1 VEKLYKLSILP
12 IPYNKAIIEKTINR
26 KSLHM
31 NLDKIKELYYT
42 AAEARKILD
51 LSDDKFQ
58 YWVRVGRI
66 EKVRLP
72 GRKQYSYPKRSVD
85 RLAKRIEAAII
96 AEEEEG
102 LEFRKA
108 IVDDLEEEYALSYLL
123 FGKGAHT
130 IETRKAFME
139 QNPDIDYHLY
149 DHGELVAFLT
159 IIPFEHDSIIQF
171 ITGEKRGKELAPSTV
186 KPFIPDKPLECII
199 MEMAITPTVPPG
211 RRTIYGEQLLLG
223 FSEVLEEWGK
233 QSVIFTKFYATSS
246 TQTGIRILRTANFQE
261 IANLGRERLAFELDI
276 STSNAKIVKGYKE
289 ALEQLR
295 KEEVPSLNESKKKG
309 RRSTK

>member
-1 VEKLYKLSILP
+1 M
-12 IPYNKAIIEKTINR
+12 
-26 KSLHM
+26 KS
-31 NLDKIKELYYT
+31 DKIKELYYT

-85 RLAKRIEAAII
+85 RLAKRIEAAIM

-108 IVDDLEEEYALSYLL
+108 ILSDLEEEYALSYLL

-130 IETRKAFME
+130 LETRKVFME
-139 QNPDIDYHLY
+139 KNANIDYHLY
-149 DHGELVAFLT
+149 DHGELVAFIN
-159 IIPFEHDSIIQF
+159 IIPFQHDAVMQF
-171 ITGEKRGKELAPSTV
+171 IAGKKRGKDLDPSTV
-186 KPFIPDKPLECII
+186 EPFVPDKPLECII
-199 MEMAITPTVPPG
+199 MEMSTTPTVPPG

-233 QSVIFTKFYATSS
+233 QGVIFTKFYATSS

-261 IANLGRERLAFELDI
+261 VGSLGGGRLAFELDI
-276 STSNAKIVKGYKE
+276 SASNAKMVKGYKD

-295 KEEVPSLNESKKKG
+295 TERDPISRNESKKQG
-309 RRSTK
+309 GRSTEFESYKRG